1 MSNENEQN
9 DAVNETSAP
18 ADVAVPEVADTTAA
32 PASTTGGLPA
42 TPPAADPT
50 KPFADSRGPRGRG
63 GPGGQGGQRGRG
75 QGGPGGQRGRGP
87 RKGNT
92 QRSEYDQR
100 LLGIRRVARV
110 SAGGRR
116 FNFSVVVVIGNRKG
130 SVGVGLGKAGDT
142 SLAIDKAVRDAK
154 KNIVI
159 VPLTKTSSITHD
171 VEAKY
176 CSARVVM
183 FPSNG
188 RGLVAGSAI
197 RDVLELAG
205 ITDINAKILSGSKN
219 KLNMARA
226 ATAALAK
233 VRKTGESAQPAPEA
247 AAEPVTA

>member
-1 MSNENEQN
+1 MSTENEQK
-9 DAVNETSAP
+9 DTAVEETVTETVANAATASDVP
-18 ADVAVPEVADTTAA
+18 ADA
-32 PASTTGGLPA
+32 PKEEGA
-42 TPPAADPT
+42 
-50 KPFADSRGPRGRG
+50 PRGR
-63 GPGGQGGQRGRG
+63 RGRG
-75 QGGPGGQRGRGP
+75 ERGDGRGQRGRGP
-87 RKGNT
+87 RKGQP
-92 QRSEYDQR
+92 QRSEFDQR
-100 LLGIRRVARV
+100 LLAIRRVARV

-154 KNIVI
+154 KNIVA
-159 VPLTKTSSITHD
+159 VPLTKTASIPHD

-188 RGLVAGSAI
+188 RGLVAGSAV

-226 ATAALAK
+226 AALALAK
-233 VRKTGESAQPAPEA
+233 VRKYIEAP
-247 AAEPVTA
+247 AAEAVTA